1 MGLVY
6 QVPQATVIVF
16 ERMGRFHR
24 LAQSGL
30 RFRLPVLDAPK
41 LLDEWT
47 SAVRRHGDLP
57 VLIELSEQ
65 QSDTQPR
72 TIITRDNVEMLADAS
87 VFWQI
92 VDAVRAVY
100 EVDNLPRSIADLA
113 VTTLRNLL
121 GALTLNDALGARGR
135 INEGLLAEIDATCR
149 KWGVRV
155 NRVELQE
162 LRAANQEASGAML
175 QQMASER
182 QREATVAR
190 AEGERRARLLRAE
203 GTARGLET
211 LVESDL
217 ATYRRAAEVM
227 GEARAWRYLLA
238 LKYLDTVERIADS
251 PSTKLFLPGGADVWP
266 MLAGALGGAF
276 DDAPEKP
283 ERGGGDGA

>member
-6 QVPQATVIVF
+6 QVPQATVMVF

-41 LLDEWT
+41 CLDEWT

-57 VLIELSEQ
+57 VLVELSEQ

-72 TIITRDNVEMLADAS
+72 TIITRDNVEMLADAT

-92 VDAVRAVY
+92 VDPVRAVY

-135 INEGLLAEIDATCR
+135 
-149 KWGVRV
+149 
-155 NRVELQE
+155 
-162 LRAANQEASGAML
+162 RA
-175 QQMASER
+175 
-182 QREATVAR
+182 
-190 AEGERRARLLRAE
+190 
-203 GTARGLET
+203 
-211 LVESDL
+211 
-217 ATYRRAAEVM
+217 
-227 GEARAWRYLLA
+227 
-238 LKYLDTVERIADS
+238 
-251 PSTKLFLPGGADVWP
+251 
-266 MLAGALGGAF
+266 
-276 DDAPEKP
+276 
-283 ERGGGDGA
+283 